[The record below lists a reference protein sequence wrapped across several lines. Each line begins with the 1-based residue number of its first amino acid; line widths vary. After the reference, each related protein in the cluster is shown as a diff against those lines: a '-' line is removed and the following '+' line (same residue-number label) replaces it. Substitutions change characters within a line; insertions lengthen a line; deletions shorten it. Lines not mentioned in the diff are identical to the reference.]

1 MAMGPAVGGTVSDE
15 MLEKLSGLST
25 QALIDGLWVMGWP
38 DAFIEGARPLKPGQK
53 CSGRAVTLRF
63 VPQRPDIAASKPIGV
78 DSPEYEAFEKCGPNN
93 VLVMASVGPWESVGG
108 DIKFLRLK
116 QLAVGGLVT
125 DGSVRDT
132 DELLSYGF
140 PVFSYSTTPKQGPA
154 AMQPWE
160 CDGVISCGKVVV
172 RPGDAI
178 IGDQDGVVCVPAS
191 HAEQVYEIA
200 HGREVIEGIIKEELV
215 KNPGPPGKYYPFK
228 PPIKPE
234 SPLGKL
240 LTSKGIKFHSTR
252 AARPAS
258 SSPFASRRGGV
269 RHMSSTPATMK
280 AVVIRENGGPENLL
294 YETDFAT
301 PKPADGQVLV
311 KNEYTGINFIDT
323 YFRKGGPA
331 YTQALPFVSGQEG
344 GGTIVE
350 VTPKAVEAGLAV
362 GQRVAYSV
370 LGTYCEYTAVPAAKI
385 VNVPD
390 GVGLDTATAC
400 MTQGLTAHYLTNH
413 AHAGLV
419 KPGEWM
425 LIHGVGGGTCQWAA
439 QMAKLKGYKVIG
451 TCPKGKEDVGAA
463 TGVDELIV
471 TDVIPGTPYE
481 DYASVDIVKKVMEVT
496 NGEGVKAVIDGI
508 GASTV
513 DISIESLS
521 RRGIF
526 VTFGNAS
533 GAVPAF
539 PPIRLIKKS
548 AFLTRPK
555 LLDYV
560 TTRDQLMM
568 RADEIFGWLQSG
580 DLKVGIDKVFD
591 LSEASEGHK
600 YLEAGK
606 SKGKVLYKVA

>member
-1 MAMGPAVGGTVSDE
+1 MALGPAQGGTVSDE
-15 MLEKLSGLST
+15 MLDKLGSLST
-25 QALIDGLWVMGWP
+25 QALIEGLWVMGWP
-38 DAFIEGARPLKPGQK
+38 DAFIEGARPLGKGQK
-53 CSGRAVTLRF
+53 CVGRAVTLNM
-63 VPQRPDIAASKPIGV
+63 VPQRPDIAADKPAGME
-78 DSPEYEAFEKCGPNN
+78 SPEYEAFEMCGPKE

-116 QLAVGGLVT
+116 QLQVGGLVT

-132 DELLSYGF
+132 DELLNYGF
-140 PVFSYSTTPKQGPA
+140 PVFSFSTTPKQGPA

-160 CDGVISCGKVVV
+160 CNGVINCGKVVV

-178 IGDQDGVVCVPAS
+178 IGDQDGVVVVPAAV
-191 HAEQVYEIA
+191 AEKVYEIA
-200 HGREVIEGIIKEELV
+200 HGREVVEEIIKAELV
-215 KNPGPPGKYYPFK
+215 ANPGPPGKYYPFK

-240 LTSKGIKFHSTR
+240 LTSKGVKFHSTR
-252 AARPAS
+252 AGT
-258 SSPFASRRGGV
+258 FANGGR
-269 RHMSSTPATMK
+269 RHMSSAPATMK
-280 AVVIRENGGPENLL
+280 GVMIRENGPAENLSF
-294 YETDFAT
+294 ETDVAT

-311 KNEYTGINFIDT
+311 KNEFTGINFIDT

-331 YTQALPFVSGQEG
+331 YTQALPFISGQEG

-350 VTPKAVEAGLAV
+350 VTPKAAEAGLAV

-370 LGTYCEYTAVPAAKI
+370 LGTYCEYTAVPAPKI

-400 MTQGLTAHYLTNH
+400 MTQGLTAHYLTNS

-451 TCPKGKEDVGAA
+451 TCPKGKEDVDAA

-471 TDVIPGTPYE
+471 TDTIPGTPYE
-481 DYASVDIVKKVMEVT
+481 DYTSVDIVSKVMEIT
-496 NGEGVKAVIDGI
+496 GGAGVKAVIDGI

-560 TTRDQLMM
+560 TTRDELMM

-591 LSEASEGHK
+591 LADAAEGHK

-606 SKGKVLYKVA
+606 SKGKVLYKVQ